1 MPLDKVMK
9 QKIALTLDQ
18 DIVEFLD
25 NQAQGNRS
33 EFLNNLLRQYRS
45 AKREAQMIVALQ
57 DDISDPE
64 YLEEIQAWDK
74 LAGEG
79 LNAEG

>member
-1 MPLDKVMK
+1 MLLDKTMK

>member
-1 MPLDKVMK
+1 MK

-33 EFLNNLLRQYRS
+33 DFLNNLLRQYRS
-45 AKREAQMIVALQ
+45 AKLEAQMIAALQ
-57 DDISDPE
+57 EDISDPE
-64 YLEEIQAWDK
+64 YIEEIQAWDK